1 MSNNLAHSE
10 TCESP
15 KRYQNQYNTSNKD
28 MPDSD
33 YFEGLTWTVEAKV
46 KYKNIPYFVR
56 TRARQ
61 RIEQMA
67 QASGSD
73 TITAE
78 IVEKARVEFGQ

>member
-1 MSNNLAHSE
+1 
-10 TCESP
+10 
-15 KRYQNQYNTSNKD
+15 
-28 MPDSD
+28 MPDSN
-33 YFEGLTWTVEAKV
+33 YSEGLTWTTEAKV

-56 TRARQ
+56 SQARQ
-61 RIEQMA
+61 RIEQIA